1 MLLSPPLY
9 LNSKKTACTHCIFCK
24 HDNFFIY
31 LFGQG
36 YPITFISEPLTPPP
50 PRLHGLTR
58 TCTYVLSWW
67 ERERNKIQ
75 QLLWALKEKRSTMI
89 DQSNCRWSVS
99 DNPAQSLGCDCWPA
113 SLCLA
118 CSMRRDSR
126 EHAKWNGKKLGRER
140 AVSLPLSLHC
150 PLFPNYPHTFSSAF
164 HFVLCTHGLLFLW
177 LFRGW
182 AIQWWEDLPNQT
194 NQGTVIKRHPWH
206 EIRKIHVDFILYSL

>member
-36 YPITFISEPLTPPP
+36 YPITFISEPPTPPP
-50 PRLHGLTR
+50 PPQ
-58 TCTYVLSWW
+58 
-67 ERERNKIQ
+67 Q

-89 DQSNCRWSVS
+89 DHSNCRWSLS
-99 DNPAQSLGCDCWPA
+99 DNPAQCLGCDCWPT
-113 SLCLA
+113 SLCLP
-118 CSMRRDSR
+118 CSRLRDSR
-126 EHAKWNGKKLGRER
+126 DHENKTER
-140 AVSLPLSLHC
+140 NWEEKGLSPFLC
-150 PLFPNYPHTFSSAF
+150 PSTGPFSQISFSSAF
-164 HFVLCTHGLLFLW
+164 HFVLCTHGLLFLRP
-177 LFRGW
+177 FRGW

-206 EIRKIHVDFILYSL
+206 EITKIHVDFILYS

>member
-36 YPITFISEPLTPPP
+36 YPITFISEPPT
-50 PRLHGLTR
+50 RLHGLTR

-67 ERERNKIQ
+67 ERERTQIQ

-89 DQSNCRWSVS
+89 DHSNCRWSLS

-126 EHAKWNGKKLGRER
+126 ERENKTER
-140 AVSLPLSLHC
+140 NWEEKGLSPFLC
-150 PLFPNYPHTFSSAF
+150 PSTAPFSQIIHTFSSPF
-164 HFVLCTHGLLFLW
+164 HFVLCTHGLLFLC

-206 EIRKIHVDFILYSL
+206 EIRKRHVDFILYSL